1 MEPLE
6 EGSKV
11 RKRDNS
17 ESGDFVIVKQSNNS
31 TPGAQDSDTS
41 FEDLQEN
48 IEVKKAREDMDTDG
62 NDPVELESMVIV
74 NDINDEEK
82 SVKIKDTAD
91 TTVDDNVKVEE
102 EKEEKTNNITC
113 QDNVRQVLYDIE
125 AQIEKLRDAVTKLS
139 GDQSSLVEVL
149 DSVHQ
154 GLPGTD
160 LSEIEREEIG
170 LELTRLRSRAEDVKC
185 ELVTRRTEQQLEA
198 RKVMEGEMVKLIR
211 TVEEDPEADSSERL
225 CRSYLAACSGG
236 AVTGSAVN
244 TKFERIVLDCNVEDQ
259 KAVRQRLNELLQN
272 ILVLKQGT

>member
-74 NDINDEEK
+74 NDINDDEK

-91 TTVDDNVKVEE
+91 TRTTVDNNVEVEA
-102 EKEEKTNNITC
+102 EEKTNNISC

-170 LELTRLRSRAEDVKC
+170 LELTRLRGRAEDVKC
-185 ELVTRRTEQQLEA
+185 ELVTRYI
-198 RKVMEGEMVKLIR
+198 M
-211 TVEEDPEADSSERL
+211 RL
-225 CRSYLAACSGG
+225 C
-236 AVTGSAVN
+236 
-244 TKFERIVLDCNVEDQ
+244 
-259 KAVRQRLNELLQN
+259 
-272 ILVLKQGT
+272 

>member
-170 LELTRLRSRAEDVKC
+170 LELTRLRGRAEDVRC
-185 ELVTRRTEQQLEA
+185 ELVTRYA
-198 RKVMEGEMVKLIR
+198 
-211 TVEEDPEADSSERL
+211 ADH
-225 CRSYLAACSGG
+225 Y
-236 AVTGSAVN
+236 
-244 TKFERIVLDCNVEDQ
+244 F
-259 KAVRQRLNELLQN
+259 VRV
-272 ILVLKQGT
+272 IC